1 MMGTLTSLLFLGG
14 TGAPFGW
21 LSWIPGSIWLS
32 LKIAAVV
39 FLFIW
44 VR

>member
-1 MMGTLTSLLFLGG
+1 MGTVTSLLFLGG
-14 TGAPFGW
+14 TGAPISL
-21 LSWIPGSIWLS
+21 LSWIPGSTWLA
-32 LKIAAVV
+32 LKTAAIV